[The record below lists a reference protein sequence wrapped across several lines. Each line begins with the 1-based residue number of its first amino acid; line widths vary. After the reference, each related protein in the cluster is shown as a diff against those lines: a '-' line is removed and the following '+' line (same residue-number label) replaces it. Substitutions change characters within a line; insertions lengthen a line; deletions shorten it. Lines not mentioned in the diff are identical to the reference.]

1 MNSVR
6 EALEKLMG
14 QLHWCAT
21 DQRVVSE
28 DLAPKVEAALRAER
42 LVGYALACND
52 LGVNANRTLEE
63 VADMP
68 PTAGIEKLAE

>member
-6 EALEKLMG
+6 EALEKVGFETRGHPNMV
-14 QLHWCAT
+14 AV
-21 DQRVVSE
+21 D
-28 DLAPKVEAALRAER
+28 DIAPKVEAALRAER